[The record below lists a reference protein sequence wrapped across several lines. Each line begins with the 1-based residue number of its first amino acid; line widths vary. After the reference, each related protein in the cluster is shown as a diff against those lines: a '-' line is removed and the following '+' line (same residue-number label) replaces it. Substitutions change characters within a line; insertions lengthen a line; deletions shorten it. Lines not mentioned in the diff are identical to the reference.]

1 MTREEYSEK
10 MEALLSKQH
19 EAKKAYKAK
28 VHERKMEHLR
38 AIAAANKVISEIK
51 EQWADE
57 KNKLMDAYKAEQA
70 TIESMK
76 MQSRTE
82 YLREHPDEDLRKKPV
97 SILRDAD
104 GNAVGVLVQT
114 WDESFALDLH
124 HLDNGKEYKWD
135 EAMERLKEL
144 GKDGFNEKQGK
155 IIAVYHEEID
165 AALEEAG
172 GDKLGWEWAVGEY
185 NGNHAWLYNPTFG
198 ALDYIIK
205 FYSSQV
211 RPLLASKQIEEL
223 LHRAV

>member
-1 MTREEYSEK
+1 

-19 EAKKAYKAK
+19 EAKKAIKAK

-38 AIAAANKVISEIK
+38 AIAAANKVISGIK

-76 MQSRTE
+76 MQLRTE

-114 WDESFALDLH
+114 CDESFALDLH
-124 HLDNGKEYKWD
+124 HLDNGKDYKWD

-155 IIAVYHEEID
+155 IIAAYHEEID

-185 NGNHAWLYNPTFG
+185 NGGNAWLYNPGDG
-198 ALDYIIK
+198 ALCSHDKYN
-205 FYSSQV
+205 SCQV